1 LALAT
6 AALLCA
12 AAAARADIADSQAS
26 PRVSYISLAKR
37 GLHAARTRFWN
48 RGRGWYENA
57 LRPNPVCP
65 LATVWGS
72 VGLFEAIDAVAIA
85 EPTPRHRDT
94 VRWFA
99 SMAERYWAAEVG
111 PTGAYAAYPDNTAT
125 RAYFDDNGWWG
136 LAFVDAYVATR
147 DPRYLADAARALR
160 FLDVRGWDGE
170 RGMLWNT
177 WSREHS
183 LATFASATALAAEL
197 YEYTGRTTYRR
208 MARAYLAWGDAHA
221 MTRAGLY
228 ATAERPATT
237 YVQGTLIGAALSL
250 CRRGDR
256 AACSRAEQLASAA
269 AAHWEGGPYHGP
281 QFDAILFRNLIR
293 LSDRDG
299 DPRWYDWAQRAAAD
313 AAANAREHGLY
324 LRFWDGTRSAAHGHG
339 SRARQQFAHGMLQI
353 HASTVSLFAWLAA
366 VDRPG

>member
-1 LALAT
+1 M

-12 AAAARADIADSQAS
+12 MAAAARADVADPRKS
-26 PRVSYISLAKR
+26 PRLSYISLAKG
-37 GLHAARTRFWN
+37 GLHAARSHLWN
-48 RGRGWYENA
+48 RGRGWYQNA
-57 LRPNPVCP
+57 LRPNPACP

-72 VGLFEAIDAVAIA
+72 VGLFEAISAVAIA

-99 SMAERYWAAEVG
+99 SMAERYWAAGVG
-111 PTGAYAAYPDNTAT
+111 TTGAYAAYPDNTAT

-136 LAFVDAYVATR
+136 LAFVDAYAATR
-147 DPRYLADAARALR
+147 DDRYLADAARALR
-160 FLDVRGWDGE
+160 FLDTRGWDGD

-177 WSREHS
+177 WSGEHS

-197 YEYTGRTTYRR
+197 YEYTGRTAYRR

-221 MTRAGLY
+221 LARSGLY
-228 ATAERPATT
+228 ASAEQPATT
-237 YVQGTLIGAALSL
+237 YVQGALIGAALSL

-256 AACSRAEQLASAA
+256 GACTRAEQLAATAA
-269 AAHWEGGPYHGP
+269 ARWEDGPYTGP
-281 QFDAILFRNLIR
+281 QFDAILLRYLIR

-313 AAANAREHGLY
+313 AAKTVRDDGLY
-324 LRFWDGTRSAAHGHG
+324 MRFWDGSKTTAHGHG
-339 SRARQQFAHGMLQI
+339 WRGQQQFAPGQLHT

-366 VDRPG
+366 VDRPD